1 MQEILY
7 IYSCKQVYSTNYITP
22 QLIKKEKQEMKQKI
36 NLKQLEKNTVA
47 GIFQTGL
54 VEIEIGLI
62 FMVATLAMLF
72 NDIRYYIDIL
82 YIVPVI
88 FIILAVKYI
97 YEPRMGVAKF
107 TKKRV
112 RKRMSMMITVTI
124 FLVVMVSLRF
134 IGNSTP
140 IVEFINPRWII
151 SGIILSICF
160 AIAYFLSFDRMYFYA
175 FLLTGA
181 FNLSEEIRENPG
193 VISEGGYA
201 YLLAA
206 IVLTVIGSIYL
217 IRFLKKYQTSEA
229 I

>member
-1 MQEILY
+1 M
-7 IYSCKQVYSTNYITP
+7 
-22 QLIKKEKQEMKQKI
+22 KKVEQKI

-62 FMVATLAMLF
+62 FMVSTLAMLF
-72 NDIRYYIDIL
+72 DDIRYYLMAL
-82 YIVPVI
+82 YVVPVI
-88 FIILAVKYI
+88 FIMLAVKYI

-112 RKRMSMMITVTI
+112 KKRMSMTIIVTI
-124 FLVVMVSLRF
+124 FLVVMVSLKF
-134 IGNSTP
+134 IGNSLP
-140 IVEFINPRWII
+140 FADFINPRWII
-151 SGIILSICF
+151 SGIIFSICI
-160 AIAYFLSFDRMYFYA
+160 AIAHFLTFDRMYFYA

-181 FNLSEEIRENPG
+181 FNLSEEIREHPG
-193 VISEGGYA
+193 IISEGGYA

-206 IVLTVIGSIYL
+206 IVLTVVGSIYL
-217 IRFLKKYQTSEA
+217 FRFLKKYPISQA

>member
-1 MQEILY
+1 ME
-7 IYSCKQVYSTNYITP
+7 
-22 QLIKKEKQEMKQKI
+22 QKI

-62 FMVATLAMLF
+62 FMVSTLAMLF
-72 NDIRYYIDIL
+72 DDIRYYLMAL
-82 YIVPVI
+82 YVVPVI
-88 FIILAVKYI
+88 FIMLAVKYI

-112 RKRMSMMITVTI
+112 KKRMSMTIIVTI
-124 FLVVMVSLRF
+124 FLVVMVSLKF
-134 IGNSTP
+134 IGNSLP
-140 IVEFINPRWII
+140 FADFINPRWII
-151 SGIILSICF
+151 SGIIFSICI
-160 AIAYFLSFDRMYFYA
+160 AIAHFLTFDRMYFYA

-181 FNLSEEIRENPG
+181 FNLSEEIREHPG
-193 VISEGGYA
+193 IISDNAYA

-206 IVLTVIGSIYL
+206 IVLTVVGSIYL
-217 IRFLKKYQTSEA
+217 FRFLKKYPISQA

>member
-1 MQEILY
+1 MD
-7 IYSCKQVYSTNYITP
+7 
-22 QLIKKEKQEMKQKI
+22 QKI
-36 NLKQLEKNTVA
+36 NLKKLEKSTVA

-62 FMVATLAMLF
+62 FMVSTLAMLF
-72 NDIRYYIDIL
+72 DDIRYYIDIL
-82 YIVPVI
+82 YIVPAI

-112 RKRMSMMITVTI
+112 RKRMAMMITITI
-124 FLVVMVSLRF
+124 FLVVMVSLKF
-134 IGNSTP
+134 VGSSTN
-140 IVEFINPRWII
+140 IAEIINPRWII

-160 AIAYFLSFDRMYFYA
+160 AIAYFLAFDRMYIYA
-175 FLLTGA
+175 FLLAGA
-181 FNLSEEIRENPG
+181 FNLSEEIREHPG
-193 VISEGGYA
+193 IISESGYA

-217 IRFLKKYQTSEA
+217 FRFLKKYPTSEA

>member
-1 MQEILY
+1 ME
-7 IYSCKQVYSTNYITP
+7 
-22 QLIKKEKQEMKQKI
+22 QKI

-62 FMVATLAMLF
+62 FMVSTLAMLF
-72 NDIRYYIDIL
+72 DDIRYYIDIL
-82 YIVPVI
+82 FIVPVV

-112 RKRMSMMITVTI
+112 KKRMSMMITVTI
-124 FLVVMVSLRF
+124 FLVVMVFLKFVGNF
-134 IGNSTP
+134 INIAG
-140 IVEFINPRWII
+140 IINPRWII
-151 SGIILSICF
+151 SGIILSICI

-193 VISEGGYA
+193 IISEGGYA
-201 YLLAA
+201 YLLTA
-206 IVLTVIGSIYL
+206 IVLTIIGSIYL
-217 IRFLKKYQTSEA
+217 FKFLNKYPISEA